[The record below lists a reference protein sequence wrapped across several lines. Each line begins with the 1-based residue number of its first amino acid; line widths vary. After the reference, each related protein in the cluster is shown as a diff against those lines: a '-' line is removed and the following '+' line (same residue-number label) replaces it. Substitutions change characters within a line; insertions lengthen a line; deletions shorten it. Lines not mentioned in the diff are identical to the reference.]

1 MSELARRLTLP
12 DILCLGVNA
21 IIGSGIFLFPG
32 KLATV
37 AGPTSIFAFVLC
49 GFLLVTVA
57 LCYAEM
63 AGLTQRNGGSYVYAL
78 TAFGPKV
85 GFVVGWLAWVTS
97 IFSWAAVANAI
108 SSQLAWFHPL
118 FNTVLA
124 TKILAVSLIL
134 GFGTIN
140 YFGVKMGAMTVNFFT
155 LAKTLP
161 LALFVGLGL
170 FHVKMGN
177 FQGALQ
183 TDMNT
188 LGAAIFL
195 SLWPLQGFETTPV
208 IAGES
213 KNPRRDVPLAT
224 VGSLLAVAL
233 FYTLIQIVAVGSF
246 EGLAGSKKPLADA
259 AASFMGPLGATL
271 MAAGAVISMTGYSA
285 GNAMGSARYLEALAE
300 DRFLPQWLKGIHP
313 RYFTPAR
320 AIAITMSLTAIMA
333 IWLDFNALVD
343 ISNLAVISQYGST
356 CLAVIWLRIKQPQ
369 LERRFKIPG
378 GIVLPVMACLVSAW
392 LIKQVK
398 LPELIFTLTVVVIGI
413 LLAFGSRIWAQ
424 RQAGVQQV

>member
-32 KLATV
+32 KLATA

-63 AGLTQRNGGSYVYAL
+63 AGLTQRNGGSYIYAL

-108 SSQLAWFHPL
+108 SSQLAWFHPV
-118 FNTVLA
+118 FNGHLA
-124 TKILAVSLIL
+124 TKILACSLIL
-134 GFGTIN
+134 TFGTIN

-161 LALFVGLGL
+161 LAIFVGIGL
-170 FHVKMGN
+170 FHIDTGN
-177 FQGALQ
+177 FQGALN
-183 TDMNT
+183 TDLNT
-188 LGAAIFL
+188 LSAAIFL

-208 IAGES
+208 VAGES

-224 VGSLLAVAL
+224 VGSLLAVAV

-246 EGLAGSKKPLADA
+246 AGLAGSKKPLADA

-271 MAAGAVISMTGYSA
+271 MAAGAAISMTGYSA

-313 RYFTPAR
+313 RYFTPSR
-320 AIAITMSLTAIMA
+320 AILITMILTAFMA

-343 ISNLAVISQYGST
+343 ISNLAVISQYSST
-356 CLAVIWLRIKQPQ
+356 CLAVIWLRVKQPQ
-369 LERRFKIPG
+369 LERKFKIPG
-378 GIVLPVMACLVSAW
+378 GIFLPLLACLVSAW

-398 LPELIFTLTVVVIGI
+398 LPELIFTVTVVLIGI
-413 LLAFGSRIWAQ
+413 GIAFASRKWDKREAATG
-424 RQAGVQQV
+424 QA

>member
-63 AGLTQRNGGSYVYAL
+63 AGLTQRNGGSYIYAL

-85 GFVVGWLAWVTS
+85 GFVVGWMAWVTS

-108 SSQLAWFHPL
+108 SSQLAWFHPV
-118 FNTVLA
+118 FNGTLA

-134 GFGTIN
+134 TFGTVN
-140 YFGVKMGAMTVNFFT
+140 YFGVKMGALTVNFFT

-161 LALFVGLGL
+161 LAIFVGIGL
-170 FHVKMGN
+170 FHIKMGN
-177 FQGALQ
+177 FQGALN

-208 IAGES
+208 VAGES

-224 VGSLLAVAL
+224 VGSLLAVAV

-246 EGLAGSKKPLADA
+246 DGLAGSKKPLADA

-271 MAAGAVISMTGYSA
+271 MAAGAAISMTGYSA

-320 AIAITMSLTAIMA
+320 AIVITMGLTAVMA

-343 ISNLAVISQYGST
+343 ISNLAVISQYSST

-369 LERRFKIPG
+369 LERQFKIPG
-378 GIVLPVMACLVSAW
+378 GIFLPVLACLVSAW

-398 LPELIFTLTVVVIGI
+398 LPELLFTICVVLIGI
-413 LLAFGSRIWAQ
+413 GIAFASRKWDM
-424 RQAGVQQV
+424 RQARI

>member
-1 MSELARRLTLP
+1 
-12 DILCLGVNA
+12 
-21 IIGSGIFLFPG
+21 
-32 KLATV
+32 
-37 AGPTSIFAFVLC
+37 
-49 GFLLVTVA
+49 
-57 LCYAEM
+57 
-63 AGLTQRNGGSYVYAL
+63 
-78 TAFGPKV
+78 
-85 GFVVGWLAWVTS
+85 
-97 IFSWAAVANAI
+97 
-108 SSQLAWFHPL
+108 
-118 FNTVLA
+118 
-124 TKILAVSLIL
+124 
-134 GFGTIN
+134 
-140 YFGVKMGAMTVNFFT
+140 
-155 LAKTLP
+155 
-161 LALFVGLGL
+161 
-170 FHVKMGN
+170 MGN
-177 FQGALQ
+177 FQGALN

-208 IAGES
+208 VAGES

-246 EGLAGSKKPLADA
+246 DGLAGSKKPLADA

-271 MAAGAVISMTGYSA
+271 MAAGAAISMTGYSA

-320 AIAITMSLTAIMA
+320 AIVITMGLTAVMA

-343 ISNLAVISQYGST
+343 ISNLAVISQYSST

-369 LERRFKIPG
+369 LERKFKIPG
-378 GIVLPVMACLVSAW
+378 GIFLPVLACLVSAW

-398 LPELIFTLTVVVIGI
+398 LPELIFTICVVLIGI
-413 LLAFGSRIWAQ
+413 GIAVASRKWDA
-424 RQAGVQQV
+424 RQGVLSES

>member
-63 AGLTQRNGGSYVYAL
+63 AGLTQRNGGSYIYAL

-85 GFVVGWLAWVTS
+85 GFVVGWMAWVTS

-108 SSQLAWFHPL
+108 SSQLAWFHPV
-118 FNTVLA
+118 FNGTLA

-134 GFGTIN
+134 GFGTVN
-140 YFGVKMGAMTVNFFT
+140 YFGVKMGALTVNFFT

-161 LALFVGLGL
+161 LAIFVGIGL
-170 FHVKMGN
+170 FHIKMGN
-177 FQGALQ
+177 FQGALN

-208 IAGES
+208 VAGES

-224 VGSLLAVAL
+224 VGSLLAVAV

-246 EGLAGSKKPLADA
+246 DGLAGSKKPLADA

-271 MAAGAVISMTGYSA
+271 MAAGAAISMTGYSA

-320 AIAITMSLTAIMA
+320 AIVITMSLTAVMA

-343 ISNLAVISQYGST
+343 ISNLAVISQYSST
-356 CLAVIWLRIKQPQ
+356 CLAVIWLRLKQPQ
-369 LERRFKIPG
+369 LERKFKIPG
-378 GIVLPVMACLVSAW
+378 GIFLPVLACLVSAW

-398 LPELIFTLTVVVIGI
+398 LPELLFTICVVLIGI
-413 LLAFGSRIWAQ
+413 GIAFASRKWEQ
-424 RQAGVQQV
+424 RQAVLSES